1 MPGDPPF
8 FIVGS
13 GRSGTTLLRLV
24 LAGHSRIEI
33 PPETWFLLPL
43 VARLPLL
50 ERLTPPQVEEAIDLI
65 TDDYRWPDMR
75 IAAADFADQARALP
89 DPTIKALMGLIYA
102 EHLRR
107 AGKPRF
113 GDKTPPYI
121 AIVPQI
127 AELYPDAQFIHLIRD
142 GRDVATSFID
152 AHFHGGVWEREFEWR
167 RAVRLGAA
175 YRASPLRDRL
185 LEVRYEDMVGDL
197 ERTTRRICGFLGET
211 FEPEMLRF
219 RDSIDRK
226 VPARELVVHA
236 SLRRPVSAD
245 AAAAWQSRLSASE
258 LFLIES
264 CIHDEL
270 VSAGYAPHFA
280 SPAWRPAMR
289 VSRAALARLGPHLR
303 RVIQGLRRRDLLRR
317 QIYI

>member
-1 MPGDPPF
+1 MASDAPF

-13 GRSGTTLLRLV
+13 GRSGSTLLRLV

-43 VARLPLL
+43 VARLPLSD
-50 ERLTPPQVEEAIDLI
+50 RLTSTQVEEAISLVSS
-65 TDDYRWPDMR
+65 DYRWPDMQ
-75 IAAADFADQARALP
+75 IGAAVFAEQARALP
-89 DPTIKALMGLIYA
+89 DPKIKALMDLIYA

-127 AELYPDAQFIHLIRD
+127 ATLYPDAVFIHLIRD

-152 AHFHGGVWEREFEWR
+152 AHFHGGVWEPDFEWR

-175 YRASPLRDRL
+175 YRDSPLAGRI

-197 ERTTRRICGFLGET
+197 EATTRRVCGFLDET
-211 FEPEMLRF
+211 FEPAMLRF

-236 SLRRPVSAD
+236 SLRRPVSAN
-245 AAAAWQSRLSASE
+245 AAAAWRSRLSASE

-264 CIHDEL
+264 CIRDEL

-280 SPAWRPAMR
+280 SPAWAPAMR
-289 VSRAALARLGPHLR
+289 LSRAALAHLGPHLR